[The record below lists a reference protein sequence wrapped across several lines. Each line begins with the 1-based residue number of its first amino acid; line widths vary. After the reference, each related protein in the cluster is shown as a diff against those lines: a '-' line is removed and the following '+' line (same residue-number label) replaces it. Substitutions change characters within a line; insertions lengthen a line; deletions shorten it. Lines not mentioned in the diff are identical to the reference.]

1 MEKSASAARPAA
13 EHLDED
19 RLDSLFNPASL
30 ALVGASPRADSYGH
44 ALLRMCRGG
53 GYAGRLYAV
62 NPQYEEI
69 DGLPG
74 YADLDAL
81 PEAPEHVVLSLANQR
96 VEAAAA
102 AALEGGARALTIFAA
117 TPDAALRRRLGEM
130 ARAAGAA
137 LCGPNSMGLHNIV
150 DGLRLTPFSAPLG
163 LQPGGIGLIA
173 QSGSIMGALAH
184 NDRRLRFSQLIST
197 GAESATGAADYLRW
211 MLRRAETRCVGL
223 FLETVRQPQRFIAA
237 LQEAAERDIPVVIMK
252 VGRSEA
258 GARLAVSHTGALVG
272 DDAVFRA
279 LVRRCGAHLADTVD
293 EFAAQLQLFSTARRA
308 PQADAVGAGIASL
321 HDSGGERELIA
332 DLAES
337 LDLRH
342 ATLRPQ
348 TLARL
353 QSLLEAGIEA
363 DNPLDAWGSGRD
375 AERSYREAGLAMLAD
390 PGVAALLYV
399 LDWRQDYYLH
409 AMHARALGAI
419 AAASDKPLAA
429 VSNYSLCHDAELAE
443 ALAERG
449 VALIKGTREAL
460 LATRALLEHRRPA
473 AFRSGDDEHPQAA
486 AWRARLRGRQWIGEA
501 EGYRLC
507 ADYGIACPRHA
518 EVERLDD
525 CLAAAAQIGYPLMLK
540 TAAPG
545 IAHKS
550 DVGGV
555 RAAIG
560 DAEELAAA
568 YRDLAARLGPRVLLV
583 EMLDSASE
591 WALGALIDPDFGPAV
606 RIGPGG
612 TLVELLD
619 EQVLLM
625 APFDAAEAER
635 AVAELRAARLLRG
648 YRGAPPLDS
657 GALCAAAAA
666 LSRLAWDLRESLA
679 EIEINPLFVARSGAI
694 AADALCRTVAP
705 EAKQPLDPP
714 G

>member
-1 MEKSASAARPAA
+1 MDTAAAG
-13 EHLDED
+13 DQ
-19 RLDSLFNPASL
+19 LDSLFKPASL
-30 ALVGASPRADSYGH
+30 ALVGASARADSYGQ

-62 NPQYEEI
+62 NPRYDEI
-69 DGLPG
+69 DGLPCH
-74 YADLDAL
+74 ADFDTL
-81 PEAPEHVVLSLANQR
+81 PEAPEHVVLALATQR
-96 VEAAAA
+96 VEAAAE
-102 AALEGGARALTIFAA
+102 AALARGARALTIFAA
-117 TPDAALRRRLGEM
+117 TPDAALRRRLGEL
-130 ARAAGAA
+130 ARSAGAA
-137 LCGPNSMGLHNIV
+137 LCGPNSMGLHNIS
-150 DGLRLTPFSAPLG
+150 DGLRLTPFPAPLG
-163 LQPGGIGLIA
+163 LAPGGIGLIA

-184 NDRRLRFSQLIST
+184 NDRRLRFSQLVSS
-197 GAESATGAADYLRW
+197 GAESATGAADYLHW

-252 VGRSEA
+252 VGRSET

-279 LVRRCGAHLADTVD
+279 LARRCGAHLAETVD
-293 EFAAQLQLFSTARRA
+293 EFAAQLQLFSSGRRR
-308 PQADAVGAGIASL
+308 PQSQQDSAGCGIASL

-337 LDLRH
+337 LGLRH
-342 ATLRPQ
+342 ARLRPQ
-348 TLARL
+348 TLARV

-375 AERSYREAGLAMLAD
+375 AERCYREAGLAMLDD

-429 VSNYSLCHDAELAE
+429 VSNYSLCHDSKLAA

-449 VALIKGTREAL
+449 IALLKGSREAL
-460 LATRALLEHRRPA
+460 LATRALLEHRRPK
-473 AFRSGDDEHPQAA
+473 AFRSGGDEHPRAGE
-486 AWRARLRGRQWIGEA
+486 WRARLRDRQWIGEA
-501 EGYRLC
+501 EGYRLL

-518 EVERLDD
+518 EADRLDD
-525 CLAAAAQIGYPLMLK
+525 CLAAAERIGYPLVLK

-555 RAAIG
+555 RTAIG
-560 DAEELAAA
+560 DPDQLADG
-568 YRDLAARLGPRVLLV
+568 YRDLAARLGPQVLLV
-583 EMLDSASE
+583 EMIDAASE
-591 WALGALIDPDFGPAV
+591 WALGALIDPGFGPAL

-625 APFDAAEAER
+625 APFDASEAEC
-635 AVAELRAARLLRG
+635 AIAGLRAARLLGG
-648 YRGAPPLDS
+648 YRGAPPLAA
-657 GALCAAAAA
+657 GALYAAAAA
-666 LSRLAWDLRESLA
+666 LSQLAWDLRDCIA
-679 EIEINPLFVARSGAI
+679 EIEINPLLVSGDGAI
-694 AADALCRTVAP
+694 AADALCRSAT
-705 EAKQPLDPP
+705 P
-714 G
+714 GG